1 VQRVF
6 NSVTRLVMV
15 VVAVV
20 AEVVGDRELRVVANT
35 ESHDMADTL
44 TTWILYKMAI
54 TQYSY
59 KLRVYFGQS
68 SITRL
73 HSRYGAHWVY

>member
-59 KLRVYFGQS
+59 KLQVYFGQI

-73 HSRYGAHWVY
+73 HSRYEAHWVY

>member
-20 AEVVGDRELRVVANT
+20 AEVVGDLELRVVANT

-59 KLRVYFGQS
+59 KLQVYFGQS

-73 HSRYGAHWVY
+73 HSRYGAHGVY